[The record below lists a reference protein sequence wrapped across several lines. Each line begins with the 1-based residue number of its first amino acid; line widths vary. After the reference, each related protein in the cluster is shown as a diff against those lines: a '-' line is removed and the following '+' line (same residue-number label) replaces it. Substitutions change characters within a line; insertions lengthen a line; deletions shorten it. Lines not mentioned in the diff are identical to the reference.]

1 MRRLKKTFTAFGVS
15 ALMLVGAGAMNTAV
29 AETYPSEKGCKK
41 IENPTMAQK
50 GWCLAIN
57 RRKGNCL
64 GCHTILVN
72 PWPEGFP
79 PGGNIA
85 PPLVSMKARF
95 PETYKL
101 RGQIYDA
108 TALNPNS
115 KMPPFGAHKVLT
127 EGEIDAIVEFLL
139 TI

>member
-15 ALMLVGAGAMNTAV
+15 ALMIVGAGAVNTAA
-29 AETYPSEKGCKK
+29 AETYPADKNCKK
-41 IENPTMAQK
+41 IENPTMAQT

-72 PWPEGFP
+72 PWPEGFA
-79 PGGNIA
+79 PGGNVA
-85 PPLVSMKARF
+85 PPLVAMKARF
-95 PETYKL
+95 PERHKL
-101 RGQIYDA
+101 YGQIYDA

-115 KMPPFGAHKVLT
+115 KMPPFGKHKLLS